1 MARFSS
7 KSKSKPSSKISTSA
21 ANNRRG
27 RQGPRSS
34 GRVSASPKKGKL
46 SASGSFPAAG
56 KRSDTKQAKVI
67 AMLRDQN
74 GATVDAMVR
83 STGWQQHSVRG
94 FLAAVVRKKLG
105 LDLRS
110 EAKDSGRVYRIVN
123 RPYQKTPDPA

>member
-1 MARFSS
+1 M
-7 KSKSKPSSKISTSA
+7 
-21 ANNRRG
+21 
-27 RQGPRSS
+27 
-34 GRVSASPKKGKL
+34 GKR
-46 SASGSFPAAG
+46 SASGSFPAAS

-94 FLAAVVRKKLG
+94 FLAAVVRKRLG
-105 LDLRS
+105 LDLTS

-123 RPYQKTPDPA
+123 RPYQKSPDPA